1 MSKRKTLTI
10 VGLLSAIA
18 LFIIG
23 TVLFLNQSNLDQ
35 GGKALTNRH
44 SRISEPFRFSLAA
57 ECEDD
62 DEAEF
67 GASLEVDCVEGDR
80 GGRDDDDRE
89 GYDDDDDG
97 IFSSRGFRG
106 GFGRAIG
113 PMLFLAPALLVVAVF
128 GGAWAFRRAR
138 SKPNTFTNDDSS
150 EGDDEEEYGKSE

>member
-62 DEAEF
+62 DEAEI
-67 GASLEVDCVEGDR
+67 GASPEDDCEEG
-80 GGRDDDDRE
+80 DRE

-138 SKPNTFTNDDSS
+138 SKPNTFTKDDSS
-150 EGDDEEEYGKSE
+150 EGDEEEEYGKSE